1 MKECDF
7 VDTAFLDAHFN
18 LFDEWEIN
26 TILMIKQ
33 VDESFLEKYFCSLDP
48 KKISRY
54 QKFSESFFMHHFN
67 QLDADLILK
76 RGLNEWCAK
85 ENRSKQLD
93 VFLRL
98 KGVKL

>member
-1 MKECDF
+1 
-7 VDTAFLDAHFN
+7 
-18 LFDEWEIN
+18 
-26 TILMIKQ
+26 MIKQ